1 MLIITVLALIMAA
14 TLGWLLLRLLR
25 EEQRRSDARIA
36 ALAAALDEAPTG
48 GPVPVGPAATV
59 PPVATLATAAH
70 EPLPAPEPARA
81 LEPRQDYVAVESVSA
96 GPPVVETRGL
106 FSDAAPRETSGERRW
121 LGAAAVVCAG
131 LLGIAAVW
139 SGAGGT
145 GPASTAS
152 AAAASHEGIPLELLG
167 LGHEQTGKT
176 LVIRGLVRNPPAGS
190 IRTGTTASVFLFDEA
205 GGFLRNG
212 RGPIDVPALAGGD
225 EATFEVSVDADPRIR
240 RYRVTFRG
248 ADDTVV
254 PHVDKRAPR
263 AP

>member
-25 EEQRRSDARIA
+25 EEQRRSDARVA
-36 ALAAALDEAPTG
+36 ALAAALDEAPAAA
-48 GPVPVGPAATV
+48 PASVVPPAPVVPVA
-59 PPVATLATAAH
+59 PVAL
-70 EPLPAPEPARA
+70 ERGPERG
-81 LEPRQDYVAVESVSA
+81 AVEPD
-96 GPPVVETRGL
+96 GIGMPRVETRAL
-106 FSDAAPRETSGERRW
+106 FSDATPREESGERRW
-121 LGAAAVVCAG
+121 LGAAAVVCVA

-152 AAAASHEGIPLELLG
+152 AAAAPHAGIPLELLG

-248 ADDTVV
+248 ADDAVV